1 MVDFASFAVGVIA
14 VEASLCLFL
23 LLLVLTLRVS
33 YFVLP
38 MYVCISIHTDNIEI
52 GTKIWVRV
60 SSLAFCSF
68 YILTDTLRVRIT
80 SYVCIHSLHTKY
92 L

>member
-52 GTKIWVRV
+52 GTN
-60 SSLAFCSF
+60 CSF

-80 SYVCIHSLHTKY
+80 SYVCMLLRTDTPYIVYILSIY
-92 L
+92 D